1 MQRASREVTSN
12 GQGTKKT
19 NKAVIVHSSSSSSS
33 TSAVQG
39 FTTATNSGYD
49 FQIFSRGA
57 VESIKIGKG
66 IATWVYTKSQSVHW
80 EVLNFSP
87 IAQLILN
94 SDTSCK
100 GWEGKWGASHQ
111 GQTTRGP
118 YFQEERKSNINVLE
132 IKAPKLTIMHFTAI
146 KSKGIFTHVRMD
158 NMEALPYQM
167 KVG

>member
-100 GWEGKWGASHQ
+100 GWEGKWGGITPRTNHKRSIFSGGEEIQHKCV
-111 GQTTRGP
+111 GNKSTQT
-118 YFQEERKSNINVLE
+118 
-132 IKAPKLTIMHFTAI
+132 
-146 KSKGIFTHVRMD
+146 D
-158 NMEALPYQM
+158 NNAFYRNKE
-167 KVG
+167 